1 MYSDEIYTALVVL
14 QIHGM
19 ASACGRQ
26 GKHLQAT
33 TCLVMDFHDDVPVIG
48 IEVYGQAVFG
58 RVGCYA
64 RVVLLCCR
72 FGQGRC
78 VIHSAY
84 GAYSC

>member
-26 GKHLQAT
+26 AAYLQAT
-33 TCLVMDFHDDVPVIG
+33 ACLVVDFQNDVLIIC
-48 IEVYGQAVFG
+48 IEVYGQAICG
-58 RVGCYA
+58 WVGCYA
-64 RVVLLCCR
+64 GVVLLCCH